1 MEMFLLVSGV
11 YQLQLFLLPVQPRRY
26 PQWTITPGSF
36 KIIIIFMMRILTK
49 VSILMAVEN
58 GGKIQIFKFCADF
71 IMAEESDDDDKNDGD
86 DAEQEGDNRDS
97 LFTKLIHIKIK

>member
-1 MEMFLLVSGV
+1 
-11 YQLQLFLLPVQPRRY
+11 
-26 PQWTITPGSF
+26 
-36 KIIIIFMMRILTK
+36 
-49 VSILMAVEN
+49 MAVEN